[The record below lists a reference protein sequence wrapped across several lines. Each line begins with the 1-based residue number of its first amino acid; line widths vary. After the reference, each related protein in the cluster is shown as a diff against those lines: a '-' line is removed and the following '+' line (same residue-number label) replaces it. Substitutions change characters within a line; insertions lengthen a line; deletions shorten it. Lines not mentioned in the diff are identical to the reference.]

1 MGACHHGATQGR
13 DSMNICRMQRGLVGS
28 ISDGVCKVPSAE
40 AEAQSPGLGAEAQGG
55 KTDAHPLL
63 LQVWAHSGLRH

>member
-1 MGACHHGATQGR
+1 M
-13 DSMNICRMQRGLVGS
+13 GS
-28 ISDGVCKVPSAE
+28 ISDSVCKVPSAE